1 MALPHLSEKERLI
14 IEKKFY
20 SHMCDMFLEMIKT
33 ITISQ
38 SEIEKRF
45 KFNNLE
51 VYLELEKNKKVLPYY
66 VPIMRVT
73 NGLYL

>member
-1 MALPHLSEKERLI
+1 
-14 IEKKFY
+14 
-20 SHMCDMFLEMIKT
+20 MCDMFLEMIKT

>member
-1 MALPHLSEKERLI
+1 
-14 IEKKFY
+14 
-20 SHMCDMFLEMIKT
+20 MCDMFLEMIKT

-51 VYLELEKNKKVLPYY
+51 VYLELEKNKKYCHTMCPLCELRMGCIYELSY
-66 VPIMRVT
+66 QFYRIWH
-73 NGLYL
+73 L